1 MSFAKSMVE
10 NVSGK
15 YRKKLLDSAKKARV
29 TNVATDPF
37 KTAIKRAEAT
47 ADLNVNKIADEIIF

>member
-1 MSFAKSMVE
+1 MVE

-47 ADLNVNKIADEIIF
+47 ADLNVNKIADEITF